1 MNLYTEQDVLPTM
14 ELLVVVCSLVL
25 LLLLILVIIL
35 FSIFQKRKILFITER
50 NKAEMRYQ
58 EELTRTQLE
67 IQEATLKNVSWE
79 LHDNIGQLLSVAN
92 LELNMLHKKNEEERE
107 RTLEDIRG
115 LVGRCLMEIRA
126 VSRNLNNEV
135 ITQVGLAESV
145 RYELNRLDKLG
156 ILKTSLIVEGD
167 NWKPPQNDALILFR
181 IIQEFLTNVIKHA
194 KAAHLQVL
202 FQFSIDRLY
211 IAAKDDGIGFNIE
224 QVASSSGLINMRS
237 RAALINADFNLT
249 SQKSKGTSLI
259 INYLRK

>member
-1 MNLYTEQDVLPTM
+1 MNPFFEHDVLPTM

-25 LLLLILVIIL
+25 LLLLILVIVL

-50 NKAEMRYQ
+50 NRAELRYQ
-58 EELTRTQLE
+58 EELTRTKLE

-92 LELNMLHKKNEEERE
+92 LELNMLHKKGKEDRE
-107 RTLEDIRG
+107 RTLEDVRG
-115 LVGRCLMEIRA
+115 LVGKCLMEIRA

-156 ILKTSLIVEGD
+156 ILNTSLVVEGD
-167 NWKPPQNDALILFR
+167 NWKPPENDALILFR

-194 KAAHLQVL
+194 KAAHLDVI
-202 FQFSIDRLY
+202 FKFSSDCLNIT
-211 IAAKDDGIGFNIE
+211 AVDDGIGFNIE
-224 QVASSSGLINMRS
+224 EANSSSGLINMRS
-237 RAALINADFNLT
+237 RAALIQADLNL
-249 SQKSKGTSLI
+249 SSKRRKGTSLM

>member
-1 MNLYTEQDVLPTM
+1 MSPFFEQDVLPTM

-25 LLLLILVIIL
+25 LLLLLLVIVL
-35 FSIFQKRKILFITER
+35 FSIFQKRKILFINQR

-58 EELTRTQLE
+58 EEVTRTQLE

-92 LELNMLHKKNEEERE
+92 LELNMLHKKNDVDRE

-115 LVGRCLMEIRA
+115 LVSKCLMEIRA

-156 ILKTSLIVEGD
+156 ILKTSLVVEGD
-167 NWKPPQNDALILFR
+167 NWIPPQNDALILFR

-194 KAAHLQVL
+194 KAAHLEVL
-202 FQFSIDRLY
+202 FRFSHDRLH
-211 IAAKDDGIGFNIE
+211 ISAHDDGIGFNTE
-224 QVASSSGLINMRS
+224 EVSSSSGLINMSS
-237 RAALINADFNLT
+237 RAALINADFKLS
-249 SQKSKGTSLI
+249 SQKSKGTSLV